1 MGWEFVNSIMFQ
13 IDRGENVPSEE
24 DKEENRFEERKDEG
38 SDDDE
43 GWITPSNIKQI
54 QRELEQ
60 CTIPKDVR
68 VGCVTTDFA
77 MQVGGMGYR
86 LVLRCVSYLSWA
98 LVPQRFGSVYR
109 ATV

>member
-1 MGWEFVNSIMFQ
+1 MFQ
-13 IDRGENVPSEE
+13 IDEGEEEEEKEE
-24 DKEENRFEERKDEG
+24 DGLEEREDED

-54 QRELEQ
+54 QRALEQ

-77 MQVGGMGYR
+77 MQVGGMGHR
-86 LVLRCVSYLSWA
+86 LALGFVSYLSWA
-98 LVPQRFGSVYR
+98 VIPWRFGGIYR
-109 ATV
+109 AIVEWF